1 MKYYPFFLKI
11 LCVFLLIPGS
21 NRKTMAGIEVKNLLC
36 EYQINPIGIGVLNP
50 RLTWQLSSFEK
61 EFLQSGY
68 ELRFATSLAGLR
80 SGDLIWTTGKVN
92 SAKSVNVVYCGPDLK
107 SMERVFWQVR
117 CRGKGEEWSHWSEP
131 AFWEMG
137 ILKPSDWKAR
147 WISFDGEKPIK
158 GSKPAQYFRKGFS
171 LSKKFKSARVYVTA
185 HGLYELH
192 LNGNKVSSDLFTP
205 GWTSYKK
212 RLQVQTYDITAL
224 LRKDNAIGVVLG
236 DGWFRGNLGFSKQ
249 NSYYGKDLALLLQLQ
264 ITYQDGTCQS
274 FCSDDTWNV
283 TPNGPIIESDIYNG
297 EFYDARL
304 ELTGW
309 DLPGYE
315 TSKWNKAIPFKQS
328 NEILIAPQGLP
339 VRAVQEIKPVKL
351 LTTPKGET
359 VFDLGQNMV
368 GWARLK
374 VTGNEGDRITLKF
387 AEVLDQAG
395 NFYTENLRAAKA
407 TDVYILKGNGHE
419 VFEPHFTFHG
429 FRYVMIEGLT
439 SPASLDQITGI
450 VIHSDMKP
458 TGTFSC
464 SDTLINQL
472 QHNIQWGQK
481 GNFLDVPTDCP
492 QRDERLGWTGDAQ
505 LFSMTA
511 AFNFDVAA
519 FYTKW
524 LGDFT
529 VDQLPDGKVP
539 VVIPDALDGF
549 GGSSVWS
556 DACVIIPW
564 NLWLAYGDQ
573 RILETQYPCMKKW
586 VDFVAGRA
594 GAKNLWLGDWH
605 YGDWLSF
612 EQGGVTENDLIA
624 SAYYY
629 NSTRLLGKIALIIG
643 EKEDGEKYHQISDDI
658 KEAFNR
664 EFVTPNGKLTS
675 QTQTAYALVL
685 AFDLL
690 PENLR
695 PKSAVYLTENIQK
708 FGHLTTGLA
717 GTPLLCKTLSAA
729 GRDDLAYQLL
739 NNRNYPSWLYP
750 VLHGATTIWERWDGL
765 KPDGSFQD
773 ARMNSFNHYAY
784 GAIGEWLYRYVAG
797 IDIDPENPGYKHIL
811 LTPHPGGGLSYA
823 RAEMNT
829 LYGKVSSSWKFEND
843 DFVYEVEIPANTSAS
858 ITLPNTRTRLVKMDG
873 LPLKAENIQ
882 SSDNLQVNLGSGK
895 YMFRYPA
902 AAIKSAISSIRK

>member
-1 MKYYPFFLKI
+1 MKYYPFFLQI
-11 LCVFLLIPGS
+11 LCVFFLIPGS
-21 NRKTMAGIEVKNLLC
+21 YSKTMAGIEVKNLLC

-50 RLTWQLSSFEK
+50 RISWQLSSSEK

-68 ELRFATSLAGLR
+68 ELRFAASLAGLR

-117 CRGKGEEWSHWSEP
+117 CRGKDEKWSHWSEP

-137 ILKPSDWKAR
+137 ILKPSEWKAG
-147 WISFDGEKPIK
+147 WISFDGEKPVK
-158 GSKPAQYFRKGFS
+158 GSKPSQYFRKEFS
-171 LSKKFKSARVYVTA
+171 LSKKIKSARVYITA

-224 LRKDNAIGVVLG
+224 LRTDNAIGVVLG

-315 TSKWNKAIPFKQS
+315 TSKWSKAIPFKQS
-328 NEILIAPQGLP
+328 NAILIAPQGLP

-407 TDVYILKGNGHE
+407 TDVYILKGNGNE
-419 VFEPHFTFHG
+419 IFEPHFTFHG
-429 FRYVMIEGLT
+429 FRYVKIEGLS
-439 SPASLDQITGI
+439 SPALIDQITGI

-472 QHNIQWGQK
+472 QHNIQWAQK

-586 VDFVAGRA
+586 VDFMTGRA
-594 GAKNLWLGDWH
+594 GAKDLWLGDWH
-605 YGDWLSF
+605 YGDWLAF

-643 EKEDGEKYHQISDDI
+643 KKEDGEKYHQLSEHI

-695 PKSAVYLTENIQK
+695 PKSAVYLTGTILK

-811 LTPHPGGGLSYA
+811 LNPHPGGGLSYA
-823 RAEMNT
+823 KAEMNT
-829 LYGKVSSSWKFEND
+829 LYGKVSSFWKFENE

-902 AAIKSAISSIRK
+902 AAIKSAISSIRR

>member
-1 MKYYPFFLKI
+1 MKYYTSILKI
-11 LCVFLLIPGS
+11 ICVFFLIPGS
-21 NRKTMAGIEVKNLLC
+21 NDKAMAGIAVKNLLC
-36 EYQINPIGIGVLNP
+36 EYKTNPIGIGVLNP
-50 RLTWQLSSFEK
+50 RLSWQTTSPEK
-61 EFLQSGY
+61 EFLQNGY
-68 ELRFATSLAGLR
+68 EIRFAASIAGLK
-80 SGDLIWTTGKVN
+80 SGNLVWTTGNVN
-92 SAKSVNVVYCGPDLK
+92 SPKSVNIVYTGPDLK
-107 SMERVFWQVR
+107 SMERVYWQVR
-117 CRGKGEEWSHWSEP
+117 CIGKGDVWSHWSEP

-137 ILKPSDWKAR
+137 ILKASDWKAG
-147 WISFDGEKPIK
+147 WITFNTEKPIK
-158 GSKPAQYFRKGFS
+158 GSKPAQYFRKEFS
-171 LSKKFKSARVYVTA
+171 ILKKIQSARVYVTV

-205 GWTSYKK
+205 GWTSYNK
-212 RLQVQTYDITAL
+212 RLQYQTYDITNL
-224 LRKDNAIGVVLG
+224 LKKDNAIGVVLG

-264 ITYQDGTCQS
+264 ITYEDGTCQS
-274 FCSDDTWNV
+274 VCSDDTWNV

-304 ELTGW
+304 ELSGW
-309 DLPGYE
+309 DRPGYAM
-315 TSKWNKAIPFKQS
+315 SKWSKATPFNQS
-328 NEILIAPQGLP
+328 KEILIATQGVPVKAIQEINP
-339 VRAVQEIKPVKL
+339 VRL

-374 VTGNEGDRITLKF
+374 VAGNEGDRITLKF

-407 TDVYILKGNGHE
+407 TDVYILKGNGTE
-419 VFEPHFTFHG
+419 IFEPHFTFHG
-429 FRYVMIEGLT
+429 FRYVMIEGLA
-439 SPASLDQITGI
+439 SPASTDQITGI

-586 VDFVAGRA
+586 VDFITGRTR
-594 GAKNLWLGDWH
+594 AKKLWLGDWH
-605 YGDWLSF
+605 YGDWLAF

-643 EKEDGEKYHQISDDI
+643 KKEDGEKYHKLSDDI

-675 QTQTAYALVL
+675 QTQTAYTLAL

-690 PENLR
+690 PENIR

-717 GTPLLCKTLSAA
+717 GTPLLCKTLSSA
-729 GRDDLAYQLL
+729 GRDDIAYQLL

-773 ARMNSFNHYAY
+773 ARMNSFNHYVY

-811 LTPHPGGGLSYA
+811 LIPHPGGGLSDA
-823 RAEMNT
+823 KAELNT
-829 LYGKVSSSWKFEND
+829 LYGKVSSSWRFEKD
-843 DFVYEVEIPANTSAS
+843 DFVYEIEIPANATASA
-858 ITLPNTRTRLVKMDG
+858 ILPYARAGLVKMDG
-873 LPLKAENIQ
+873 IPFKSECIQ
-882 SSDNLQVNLGSGK
+882 INDDLHFNLGSGK
-895 YMFRYPA
+895 YNFRYPA
-902 AAIKSAISSIRK
+902 AKLKSTLTTACK